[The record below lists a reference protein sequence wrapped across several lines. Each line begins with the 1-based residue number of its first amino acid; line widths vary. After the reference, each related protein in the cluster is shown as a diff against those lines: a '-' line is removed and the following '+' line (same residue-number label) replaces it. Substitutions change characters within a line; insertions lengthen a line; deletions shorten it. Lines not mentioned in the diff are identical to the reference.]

1 MPTNRLEK
9 NAPSILIKAR
19 SNHNALFLLLLASI
33 LFMITLALSQHYWR
47 QFHLVITFIYLTELV
62 VFITGLAKYFQPTFS
77 LTLTP
82 NVIKYHHRYGEWQLN
97 WQDIQRISLL
107 NETLGIDQLQ
117 LPFVGI
123 RLTAI
128 ATLATS
134 ISPRLAN
141 RLIHEQRPLLAMAI
155 RLQLISFEQ
164 SQLNFSPFTLANG
177 EKIKGPLAA
186 FLHHSSVL
194 HNALGYHLFIPESA
208 LDRELHEFC
217 VLLNQCK
224 QSARHYSEA

>member
-1 MPTNRLEK
+1 ML
-9 NAPSILIKAR
+9 
-19 SNHNALFLLLLASI
+19 
-33 LFMITLALSQHYWR
+33 TLVLSQHYWR
-47 QFHLVITFIYLTELV
+47 QFHLVLTFIYLAELV
-62 VFITGLAKYFQPTFS
+62 VFITGLAKYFQPQFS

-82 NVIKYHHRYGEWQLN
+82 SYLKYQHRYGQWQLS
-97 WQDIQRISLL
+97 WQDIQRISLM
-107 NETLGIDQLQ
+107 NETLGVNPLQ
-117 LPFVGI
+117 LPFIGI

-155 RLQLISFEQ
+155 RLRLITLEQ
-164 SQLNFSPFTLANG
+164 SQLNFSPFILANG
-177 EKIKGPLAA
+177 EIIKGPLAA
-186 FLHHSSVL
+186 FLHHSSIL

-208 LDRELHEFC
+208 LDRQLNEFC

-224 QSARHYSEA
+224 QSARHYIYPN

>member
-1 MPTNRLEK
+1 
-9 NAPSILIKAR
+9 
-19 SNHNALFLLLLASI
+19 
-33 LFMITLALSQHYWR
+33 
-47 QFHLVITFIYLTELV
+47 
-62 VFITGLAKYFQPTFS
+62 
-77 LTLTP
+77 
-82 NVIKYHHRYGEWQLN
+82 
-97 WQDIQRISLL
+97 
-107 NETLGIDQLQ
+107 

-141 RLIHEQRPLLAMAI
+141 RLIHEQRPLLAIAI

-194 HNALGYHLFIPESA
+194 HNALGYHLFIPESP
-208 LDRELHEFC
+208 LDRELNEFC

-224 QSARHYSEA
+224 QSACHYSEA

>member
-1 MPTNRLEK
+1 MTK
-9 NAPSILIKAR
+9 NAPSICIKAQ
-19 SNHNALFLLLLASI
+19 SNHNALFLILLASI
-33 LFMITLALSQHYWR
+33 LFMLTLVLSQHYWR
-47 QFHLVITFIYLTELV
+47 QFHLVLTFIYLAELV
-62 VFITGLAKYFQPTFS
+62 VFITGLAKYFQPQFS

-82 NVIKYHHRYGEWQLN
+82 SYLKYQHRYGQWQLS
-97 WQDIQRISLL
+97 WQDIQRISLM
-107 NETLGIDQLQ
+107 NETLGVNPLQ
-117 LPFVGI
+117 LPFIGI

-155 RLQLISFEQ
+155 RLRLITLEQ
-164 SQLNFSPFTLANG
+164 SQLNFSPFILANG
-177 EKIKGPLAA
+177 EIIKGPLAA
-186 FLHHSSVL
+186 FLHHSSIL

-208 LDRELHEFC
+208 LDRQLNEFC

-224 QSARHYSEA
+224 QSARHYIYPN